1 MKKLILIILLISLCI
16 SCIDFNVL
24 AKVKFGNWDKWDQQ
38 LPDMDN
44 KYWAWTFPGEKSTM
58 LTMEGQL
65 MLITTYLYFG
75 TSKKRASVIFYS
87 PASQKRN
94 IKKDY
99 IPDPKFAL
107 VCFPQE
113 KKKSM
118 IRAYEI
124 VNIEKNLSQFLEGW
138 KIPFN
143 QYQDGVP
150 IGVKFREIFKEWL
163 NQQAPS
169 ELAESLNTIHQEN
182 TLNKVLPKLRID
194 AKGGLKLVPP
204 IADDFIKIIS
214 VTPSSGLIDGVDTEF
229 KVVVEYNLFS
239 SKEGTLEISFNT
251 DEVDAWSPVWDAKF
265 LVNKSSGTY
274 EFNVTVKPK
283 NWERQGDFSVH
294 VGLWKVPFVIGEHNN
309 LIGIKRYLHLNSKL
323 YNFS

>member
-1 MKKLILIILLISLCI
+1 VIKKLLLIFLIICI
-16 SCIDFNVL
+16 IFAGNSIVL
-24 AKVKFGNWDKWDQQ
+24 MAEVKFGNWDKWDQQ

-44 KYWAWTFPGEKSTM
+44 KYWSWTFPGEKSTM

-87 PASQKRN
+87 PASQKTN

-107 VCFPQE
+107 VCFPPE

-124 VNIEKNLSQFLEGW
+124 VNIEKNLSRFLEEW
-138 KIPFN
+138 EIPFS

-169 ELAESLNTIHQEN
+169 ELAESLKTIHQEN
-182 TLNKVLPKLRID
+182 TLNKVLPKLRVD
-194 AKGGLKLVPP
+194 NKGGFKLVPP

-251 DEVDAWSPVWDAKF
+251 DEVNAWSPIWDAKF
-265 LVNKSSGTY
+265 LVNKGSGTY

-283 NWERQGDFSVH
+283 DWSSQGDFSVS
-294 VGLWKVPFVIGEHNN
+294 VGIWKVPFVIGEHNN
-309 LIGIKRYLHLNSKL
+309 LYWDIKILT
-323 YNFS
+323 FQ